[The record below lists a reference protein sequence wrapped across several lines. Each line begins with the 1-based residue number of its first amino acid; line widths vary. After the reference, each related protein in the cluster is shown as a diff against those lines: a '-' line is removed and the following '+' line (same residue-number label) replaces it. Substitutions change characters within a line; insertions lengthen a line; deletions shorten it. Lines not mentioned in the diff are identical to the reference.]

1 MANEEFGQI
10 ISRIQAGFRRTLR
23 NGVLLA
29 DPNMRELQRRLLSME
44 PKRLSQKSLMDT
56 RFVVI
61 DTETTGL
68 RAYGGD
74 EICSIALLEIE
85 GLKITNRSLST
96 LINPGRTIPAESTR
110 LHNITDDAVK
120 DAPVIEEVLLDIAEF
135 IGESVIVGHHIGF
148 DIRFLNKIL
157 QRELLCH
164 LKHPWLDTMLLY
176 LAMTGRTGQ
185 HSLDRVAEYTR
196 IKIRNR
202 HTAYGD
208 AMATAELFLKLT
220 AHLAGTKDPV
230 YRLISR
236 QHEISRV

>member
-1 MANEEFGQI
+1 MANEELGQI
-10 ISRIQAGFRRTLR
+10 IGRIHAGFRRTLR
-23 NGVLLA
+23 NGALLA
-29 DPNMRELQRRLLSME
+29 DPSMRQLQQRLLSLE
-44 PKRLSQKSLMDT
+44 SKRLSQKSLMET
-56 RFVVI
+56 RFVVL

-85 GLKITNRSLST
+85 QMQLTGNSFST
-96 LINPGRTIPAESTR
+96 LINPGRDIPAASTKFHK
-110 LHNITDDAVK
+110 LTDECVK
-120 DAPVIEEVLLDIAEF
+120 DAPVIEEVLLEIAGF

-176 LAMTGRTGQ
+176 QAINGRTGQ
-185 HSLDRVAEYTR
+185 YSLERVATSTGVVIED
-196 IKIRNR
+196 R

-208 AMATAELFLKLT
+208 ARATAEVFLKL
-220 AHLAGTKDPV
+220 AQKLVNNGNPV
-230 YRLISR
+230 SELIVR
-236 QHEISRV
+236 QHDSRRF